1 MKILI
6 IQSSFP
12 RSASTV
18 LVNAVHGLIPS
29 QANKKVVFSDFHQ
42 HLRFNNDI
50 TIIKTHETKLDEI
63 IRIYQ
68 GKYRLF
74 FVCSE
79 RTGLSHFDD
88 KYRSYKNVAI
98 FDFKELNERPGL
110 PLEQIVVSIHA
121 KLKPLLVG
129 IELDDAGCYER
140 LVEMNDRYEE
150 IRYMPFDYVDPFY
163 NLHGSHRARST
174 SG

>member
-29 QANKKVVFSDFHQ
+29 LADKKVEFSDFHQ
-42 HLRFNNDI
+42 YLRFNNDI

-68 GKYRLF
+68 ENYK
-74 FVCSE
+74 
-79 RTGLSHFDD
+79 D
-88 KYRSYKNVAI
+88 KY
-98 FDFKELNERPGL
+98 FD
-110 PLEQIVVSIHA
+110 V
-121 KLKPLLVG
+121 
-129 IELDDAGCYER
+129 Y
-140 LVEMNDRYEE
+140 
-150 IRYMPFDYVDPFY
+150 
-163 NLHGSHRARST
+163 HG
-174 SG
+174 